1 MTGAPMRI
9 EFAPALMTREMA
21 AYYISA
27 SLRDLDRL
35 RETKEITPVGEG
47 RRVKYRK
54 ADLDVYVEK
63 VKERAASRG
72 QSA

>member
-1 MTGAPMRI
+1 MNGQRI
-9 EFAPALMTREMA
+9 EFAPALMTRELA

-27 SLRDLDRL
+27 SLRELDGL
-35 RETKEITPVGEG
+35 RETRDITPVGEG
-47 RRVKYRK
+47 KRVKYRK
-54 ADLDVYVEK
+54 SDLDAYVER